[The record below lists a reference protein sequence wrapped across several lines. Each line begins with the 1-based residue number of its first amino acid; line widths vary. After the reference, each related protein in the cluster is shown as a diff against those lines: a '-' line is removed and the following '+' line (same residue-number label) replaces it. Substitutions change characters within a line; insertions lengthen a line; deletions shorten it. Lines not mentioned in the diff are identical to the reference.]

1 MSRDRWSLV
10 AAYAALSGSN
20 QLLWLTFAPLTT
32 EAARHYGVSTE
43 AIGWLSEIFPLLYVV
58 LAIPAGLALD
68 RWLRPALGVGIAL
81 NGLGALIR
89 IEGSYPGVLV
99 GQLLIAA
106 AQPLILAAVTK
117 VVDQAVD
124 PPARPRAIGLASAG
138 LFAGMLVALAMGP
151 IFGEAHLEALVLTQ
165 GVIGA
170 AASVALAAALIR
182 PGWRTAGE
190 RRPEAPIR
198 SVLGQPSLRLL
209 IIIAACGFGVF
220 VAMTTWL
227 QALLVPAGVSTN
239 AAGVMLL
246 IFVAA
251 GIIGGATLPAPL
263 INRNLGGQ
271 ALTAAAAI
279 TVISCLLLAVAPGT
293 VTGLVASAL
302 IGLVLLTALPVILT
316 MVEQRA
322 GDAGGT
328 ATGLV
333 WLAGNAGGIVVALAV
348 QSALDR
354 PSVSFVIMAVVM
366 ALGLPVARRLV
377 RSEKA
382 ATAIR

>member
-1 MSRDRWSLV
+1 MADV
-10 AAYAALSGSN
+10 CAADHRGG
-20 QLLWLTFAPLTT
+20 PD
-32 EAARHYGVSTE
+32 YGVSTE

-151 IFGEAHLEALVLTQ
+151 IFGEAHLDALVLTQ

-170 AASVALAAALIR
+170 TASVALAAALIR

-279 TVISCLLLAVAPGT
+279 TVISCLLLAVAPGA

-354 PSVSFVIMAVVM
+354 PWVSFVIMAVVM
-366 ALGLPVARRLV
+366 ALGLPVASRLV

>member
-1 MSRDRWSLV
+1 MSRNRWSLV

-124 PPARPRAIGLASAG
+124 PPARPRAIGVASAG

-151 IFGEAHLEALVLTQ
+151 IFGEAHLDALVLTQ

-170 AASVALAAALIR
+170 TASVALAAALIR

-227 QALLVPAGVSTN
+227 QALLAPAGVSTN
-239 AAGVMLL
+239 AAGLMLL

-263 INRNLGGQ
+263 ISRNLGGQ
-271 ALTAAAAI
+271 ALTTAAVI
-279 TVISCLLLAVAPGT
+279 TVISCLLLAVAPGA

-354 PSVSFVIMAVVM
+354 PSVGFVIMAAVM

-382 ATAIR
+382 TTAIR